1 MHWSP
6 ESAKATFN
14 KVEETLSSNMSCL
27 SIFSEAIVAAVPA
40 PEMTDEV
47 GTASLQQSIVSYV
60 QESYVAHA
68 VSGAHKRLAWRQMVV
83 TVST

>member
-6 ESAKATFN
+6 DSAKATFN

-47 GTASLQQSIVSYV
+47 STAAL
-60 QESYVAHA
+60 
-68 VSGAHKRLAWRQMVV
+68 
-83 TVST
+83 

>member
-1 MHWSP
+1 MHWSS

-47 GTASLQQSIVSYV
+47 GTALLQQSTDSCCAFQTMSKNRV
-60 QESYVAHA
+60 QHM
-68 VSGAHKRLAWRQMVV
+68 Q
-83 TVST
+83 